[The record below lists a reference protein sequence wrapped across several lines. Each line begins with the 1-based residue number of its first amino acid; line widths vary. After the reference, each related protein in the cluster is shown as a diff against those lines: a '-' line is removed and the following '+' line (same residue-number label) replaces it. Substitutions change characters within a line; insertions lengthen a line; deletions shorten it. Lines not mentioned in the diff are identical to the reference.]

1 MHDMNIIYRDLK
13 PENVLLD
20 QEGHIKLIDF
30 GFAKKLNDVKK
41 DRAYTNC
48 GTPGYCAP
56 EVMMDQGHT
65 YKADLWSIGILICE
79 MIGGFTPFQNKN
91 EASNPKLIME
101 KCRSGQLNLPKN
113 LKGNTRDLVKLL
125 LIDDPN
131 QRLDIPQLKDHSFF
145 RGLDWQKLQKRQIE
159 PPFRPELYRG
169 FEHIFEEE
177 KIERPPS
184 IQASNVNFDKLTNSP
199 GLPLECPSPLLN
211 NSKLED
217 IPEMES

>member
-1 MHDMNIIYRDLK
+1 
-13 PENVLLD
+13 
-20 QEGHIKLIDF
+20 
-30 GFAKKLNDVKK
+30 
-41 DRAYTNC
+41 
-48 GTPGYCAP
+48 
-56 EVMMDQGHT
+56 
-65 YKADLWSIGILICE
+65 
-79 MIGGFTPFQNKN
+79 
-91 EASNPKLIME
+91 ME

-131 QRLDIPQLKDHSFF
+131 QRLDISQLKDHSFF
-145 RGLDWQKLQKRQIE
+145 RGLDWQKLQKRHIE

-177 KIERPPS
+177 KIERPAS
-184 IQASNVNFDKLTNSP
+184 IQASNVNFDKVADSP

-217 IPEMES
+217 ILEIESQRNPIQLTKNKIKELDDGFSSKNYSATGGTGEEITFLKTRKQGSSSKLLGGIQMSVINKAFIEF

>member
-1 MHDMNIIYRDLK
+1 MVIDFLPGGELIKVIKSNVFMSEEDTKFYIAEIVLGVEQLHNMNIIYRDLK

-20 QEGHIKLIDF
+20 QDGHIKLIDF
-30 GFAKKLNDVKK
+30 GFAKILKDVKK

-56 EVMMDQGHT
+56 EVMLDAGHT

-101 KCRSGQLNLPKN
+101 ICRSGKLNLPKN

-125 LIDDPN
+125 LIDDPI
-131 QRLDIPQLKDHSFF
+131 QRLEIH
-145 RGLDWQKLQKRQIE
+145 
-159 PPFRPELYRG
+159 
-169 FEHIFEEE
+169 
-177 KIERPPS
+177 
-184 IQASNVNFDKLTNSP
+184 
-199 GLPLECPSPLLN
+199 
-211 NSKLED
+211 
-217 IPEMES
+217 